1 MHNHGLMLVVG
12 GRSELGVRMR
22 VNVGVSTDHGEIDV
36 VGTTVS
42 GVTVT
47 VVVAV
52 VVVVAMAVVVAVVV
66 VVVVMA
72 VVTVG
77 VDIVVRVSII
87 GDQGA
92 ASIVTGEFDLV
103 WVDVI
108 ERSDNSLAINL
119 DHSLVRVDCGSS
131 ELWVNVSSSF
141 NISSSD
147 VELNTV
153 GTLRLM
159 VVFVVVVRFRMRFLM
174 VRIVWL
180 LIATAE
186 GVPVR
191 QLSVS
196 AGENRSASVV
206 HLGSES
212 ELLAVKDKGIL
223 VGIEISLSIIAF
235 ILDSMDKALHSLE
248 CLIDISCVGVDVVL
262 VGSDSASVV
271 GDFVVE
277 LVNVVTEVA
286 DGGLEGLESNEQLS
300 LNLNSLFVV
309 ILVPNLIVF
318 VELVDLSVEIS
329 TWEFLAVLMLIIR
342 LSVVVSDGEARLVIP
357 TVWLSCISS
366 EGSGVGGK
374 SCSSESD
381 SEFHNFILSFLNE
394 YQQEGFYGLI
404 FNEYFR

>member
-1 MHNHGLMLVVG
+1 VHNHGLMLVVS
-12 GRSELGVRMR
+12 GRSELGVRAG

-36 VGTTVS
+36 VGTTESVS
-42 GVTVT
+42 K
-47 VVVAV
+47 VAV
-52 VVVVAMAVVVAVVV
+52 GIGVV

-92 ASIVTGEFDLV
+92 ASIVTAEFDLV
-103 WVDVI
+103 WVDLI
-108 ERSDNSLAINL
+108 ERNDHSLAINL

-141 NISSSD
+141 NVSSSD

-159 VVFVVVVRFRMRFLM
+159 VVFVVVRFRMRFLM

-223 VGIEISLSIIAF
+223 VGIEISLSITAI

-248 CLIDISCVGVDVVL
+248 CLFDISCVGVDVIL

-277 LVNVVTEVA
+277 LVNVLTEVA

-309 ILVPNLIVF
+309 ILVPNLIF
-318 VELVDLSVEIS
+318 S
-329 TWEFLAVLMLIIR
+329 
-342 LSVVVSDGEARLVIP
+342 
-357 TVWLSCISS
+357 
-366 EGSGVGGK
+366 
-374 SCSSESD
+374 
-381 SEFHNFILSFLNE
+381 LNW
-394 YQQEGFYGLI
+394 
-404 FNEYFR
+404 